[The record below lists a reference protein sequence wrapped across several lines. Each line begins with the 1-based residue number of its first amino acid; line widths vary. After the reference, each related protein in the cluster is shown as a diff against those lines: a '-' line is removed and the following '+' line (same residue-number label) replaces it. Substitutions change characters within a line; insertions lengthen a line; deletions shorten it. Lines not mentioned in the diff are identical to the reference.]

1 MPASTQTALH
11 WAPLKSSVL
20 LDEIEFLSSPI
31 SFIECQEPGELFIVD
46 IRVNVHLPCVDLH
59 NTRSG
64 LLGRGGELDLSIKPG
79 QRVDSEGVRFE
90 VKSWN
95 CRRKYSL
102 WVPSMNNKVVWNKSD
117 CFTCQNAEVQDPEY
131 RLCL

>member
-1 MPASTQTALH
+1 MTRLDSLLKAIIPASTQTALH

-64 LLGRGGELDLSIKPG
+64 LLGRGGELDLSVKPG
-79 QRVDSEGVRFE
+79 QRIYSEGVRFE
-90 VKSWN
+90 IISSSCSK
-95 CRRKYSL
+95 KFL
-102 WVPSMNNKVVWNKSD
+102 
-117 CFTCQNAEVQDPEY
+117 
-131 RLCL
+131 L

>member
-1 MPASTQTALH
+1 MTRLDSLLRAIIPASTQTALH

-31 SFIECQEPGELFIVD
+31 SLIECQEPGELFIVD

-64 LLGRGGELDLSIKPG
+64 LFSRGGELDLSIKPG

-90 VKSWN
+90 IKSWN
-95 CRRKYSL
+95 CRRKH
-102 WVPSMNNKVVWNKSD
+102 
-117 CFTCQNAEVQDPEY
+117 
-131 RLCL
+131 